1 MQSLWFRAAQTRSL
15 CHCNACVN
23 ISTTI
28 ARQTTNAI
36 GKRRRVSIGDIFT
49 ACYSTILATAAV
61 ADSDRKVRRREQW
74 DLLISEAKAGS
85 PNDKAE
91 EPQNSQVEGNS
102 DEVKNRIPG
111 TSGTSGIPGSLG
123 NNFPL
128 SRKGFNST
136 KAGYTGPMTW
146 DGASWTAT
154 SSMARLGTQLNNIPS
169 KITTPVESLAPP
181 ETSQDPVPPTS
192 ARPAQSATPDTTA
205 NLLADGERLGEHI
218 PQHSMLRPREPKTRQ
233 QMEKIEN
240 TISRVVQQLMWTTK
254 LSPIAADFH
263 SAPPGIF
270 LETERMMERVERLQ
284 QGDITMPAYKLNAE
298 ASEERSHLHD
308 ALKALFKNTSPGEKK
323 LNLILAKICYNLLVS
338 PASPNIFTYNF
349 LIEKFTEL
357 MLHDHAQIFVDSFL
371 YDSTFRPTSKTI
383 QVILNHYAAKND
395 LEGYR
400 SIIKR
405 MRAVDGSMNIARRH
419 VKQLSEPSVLRWAE
433 KHAKRLILREGWLQR
448 KVPRD
453 ASIFDILIR
462 TSLQITT
469 TRQSVMYIRAA
480 LRQNTEIQPE
490 LLCEAVTSCVAQLDY
505 AAGES
510 LLQSILEGWSEEVR
524 RPKLIAL
531 TKSTRWAIREL
542 LHLCGIDPSR
552 NLPQVLPVD
561 VPRWNLGRLLFYLNI
576 GSIRDSIDRFIDRI
590 RSLQDTFG
598 IHAKR
603 TKLTDINSWRTEF
616 GGTRACDYLPKKL
629 EPHKESSFRSSV
641 DHALEI
647 FDKFSYTEKARA
659 KKSKQGA
666 RQARRVMLQSLE
678 AKVAFSNANV
688 ISTEMSLVSW
698 YYDQLPRDWRYAY
711 HLRLKQRPYMS
722 LRRRISVLQGLK
734 RLQKLHVLDYQ
745 INKSLQQIVLLKREM
760 NEIKKEKERRIVD
773 ITAKVNRSKK
783 QIKLLER
790 QIHLSEQRIKS
801 KLQHLRMSG
810 LRELYLLE
818 KEIGRSKRQIKLL
831 DEELKLEFPQMNP
844 AKKLRELNLI
854 LFKVNKSKHQ
864 VKLLAEEISLA
875 FPRVVRKNYIN
886 SDRDYYKVL
895 RKFRKD
901 LSFRYDPPED
911 LFLSTEEQDYEVI
924 RAVSVERTLRFKR
937 LEGHL
942 SEESVSS
949 SISSHSSVPVETTSE
964 ALYVS

>member
-15 CHCNACVN
+15 CHCNACVK

-36 GKRRRVSIGDIFT
+36 GKLRRVSIGDIFT

-61 ADSDRKVRRREQW
+61 ADSNRKARRREQW
-74 DLLISEAKAGS
+74 DLLISEVKAGS
-85 PNDKAE
+85 PTDEAE
-91 EPQNSQVEGNS
+91 ELQNSQVEGNA
-102 DEVKNRIPG
+102 DEIKNRIPG
-111 TSGTSGIPGSLG
+111 TSGISGIPGSLG

-128 SRKGFNST
+128 SRTGINSAR
-136 KAGYTGPMTW
+136 AGYTGPMTW
-146 DGASWTAT
+146 DGAGWTST
-154 SSMARLGTQLNNIPS
+154 SSMTRLGTQLNTIPLE
-169 KITTPVESLAPP
+169 ITTPVESFVPP

-192 ARPAQSATPDTTA
+192 APPAQSTIPETTA
-205 NLLADGERLGEHI
+205 NLLIDGERLGEHI
-218 PQHSMLRPREPKTRQ
+218 PQNSMLKPREPKTRKQ
-233 QMEKIEN
+233 LDKLEN
-240 TISRVVQQLMWTTK
+240 SISRLVHQLMWTTK
-254 LSPIAADFH
+254 LSPIAAEFH

-270 LETERMMERVERLQ
+270 LETERMMERVEQLQ

-298 ASEERSHLHD
+298 VCEERSYLHD
-308 ALKALFKNTSPGEKK
+308 ALKALFKNTSPGENK
-323 LNLILAKICYNLLVS
+323 LNLILAKICYNLLIS

-371 YDSTFRPTSKTI
+371 HDTSFRPTSKTI

-419 VKQLSEPSVLRWAE
+419 VNQLSEPKVLRWAE
-433 KHAKRLILREGWLQR
+433 KHAKRLILREGWLLR

-462 TSLQITT
+462 TSLQITN

-490 LLCEAVTSCVAQLDY
+490 LLCEAVTNCVAQLDY

-510 LLQSILEGWSEEVR
+510 LLQSILEGWNEEVQK
-524 RPKLIAL
+524 PKLIAL

-552 NLPQVLPVD
+552 DLPRVLPVD

-576 GSIRDSIDRFIDRI
+576 GSIRDSIDRFIYRI
-590 RSLQDTFG
+590 RSLQDVFG
-598 IHAKR
+598 IYAKR
-603 TKLTDINSWRTEF
+603 PKLTDIKNWKAEF
-616 GGTRACDYLPKKL
+616 GVTRAYDYLPKKL
-629 EPHKESSFRSSV
+629 EPHRESSFQSSV
-641 DHALEI
+641 DSALEI

-678 AKVAFSNANV
+678 SKVAFSNANV
-688 ISTEMSLVSW
+688 LSTEMSLVSW

-711 HLRLKQRPYMS
+711 HLRLRQRPYMS
-722 LRRRISVLQGLK
+722 LQRRISVLKGLK

-745 INKSLQQIVLLKREM
+745 INKSLQQIVLLKKEI
-760 NEIKKEKERRIVD
+760 NEIKREKQRRIVD
-773 ITAKVNRSKK
+773 ITAKVNKSSK

-790 QIHLSEQRIKS
+790 QIYLLEQRIKS
-801 KLQHLRMSG
+801 KLQHIRMSG

-818 KEIGRSKRQIKLL
+818 KEIGRSKRQIELL
-831 DEELKLEFPQMNP
+831 DGELKLEFPQVNP
-844 AKKLRELNLI
+844 AKTLRELNLI

-886 SDRDYYKVL
+886 SDRNYYKVL
-895 RKFRKD
+895 KRFRKE
-901 LSFRYDPPED
+901 LSFRYGPPED
-911 LFLSTEEQDYEVI
+911 LLLSTEEQEYEVI
-924 RAVSVERTLRFKR
+924 RAVSVERTLRFNR
-937 LEGHL
+937 LEGHISDESIL
-942 SEESVSS
+942 SP
-949 SISSHSSVPVETTSE
+949 ISSHSSVPVETTPE
-964 ALYVS
+964 ASDVS